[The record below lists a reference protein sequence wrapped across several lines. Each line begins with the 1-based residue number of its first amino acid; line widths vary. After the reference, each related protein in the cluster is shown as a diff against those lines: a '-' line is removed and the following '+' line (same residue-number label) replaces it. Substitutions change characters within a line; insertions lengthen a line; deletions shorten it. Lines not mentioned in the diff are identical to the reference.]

1 MQQRLPFPPPGSR
14 EPGVPGK
21 KKSPESPDSKEA
33 LVVRPLSY
41 ARINVVRFKGFDLSP
56 KAPPAIPN
64 SYAVVTQRLHPAG
77 RPRNGQKRNRPQRRF
92 ID

>member
-1 MQQRLPFPPPGSR
+1 MRQGVALSAARELGAWGSGQ
-14 EPGVPGK
+14 E
-21 KKSPESPDSKEA
+21 KSPESPDSKEA

-64 SYAVVTQRLHPAG
+64 SYLVVRGEATPGEVAPQWA
-77 RPRNGQKRNRPQRRF
+77 KRNRPRGGSTY
-92 ID
+92 

>member
-1 MQQRLPFPPPGSR
+1 MQHRLPFPPPGSR

-64 SYAVVTQRLHPAG
+64 SYAVVETETTRAGEAPQRA
-77 RPRNGQKRNRPQRRF
+77 KRNRPQRRF
-92 ID
+92 IH